1 MLLGAVVKALLH
13 SGVMITMR
21 TMMAMMIMRTMRTIR
36 TMSTMR
42 RTMMVK
48 LGLEFVARGSGQSL
62 AAFWGHDNHEDHDGH
77 DDHEDHENY

>member
-1 MLLGAVVKALLH
+1 ML
-13 SGVMITMR
+13 
-21 TMMAMMIMRTMRTIR
+21 
-36 TMSTMR
+36 
-42 RTMMVK
+42 K